1 MYINDYEFSKANFGC
16 VKKVAEHFSN
26 MGHNYPSLADDIGVN
41 GSFMSSLVR
50 RGIAKVVGQQEIFVC
65 VDEHEGLYRKYNA
78 NLYVLNIT
86 ANDFWQ
92 RYVRSVE
99 CECNCKKR
107 QAEEYVSAAKRK
119 LTEVERLLDRVGN
132 VHI

>member
-1 MYINDYEFSKANFGC
+1 MYINDYEFGKANFGC

-26 MGHNYPSLADDIGVN
+26 VGANYPSLADDIGVN

-65 VDEHEGLYRKYNA
+65 VDDHEGLYRKYKA

-92 RYVRSVE
+92 KYVHSVE
-99 CECNCKKR
+99 YECNRKKR
-107 QAEEYVSAAKRK
+107 QAEEYVSEAKRK
-119 LTEVERLLDRVGN
+119 LTEVERLLDSVGS
-132 VHI
+132 VRI